1 MSRTYIEATYIEPNV
16 CFECGAPATERH
28 HVVPHSLGG
37 TKTVPLCGICHA
49 KIHDVDGKRRTRIAE
64 LTKAALDAKKARGET
79 WVRNLDTSVAV
90 AASAKARTAAR
101 ENWMK
106 ESEVGKYIQ
115 AKWMEGLTFTDI
127 LHDLE
132 RLYEISPD
140 VYCSRTGGRVSKGTL
155 SKMLPF
161 YSEWKKDY
169 IPQTTRKTTKEEW
182 LKESEVGK
190 YVLARW
196 MEDLSVAE
204 ILYNLEKL
212 YAIKPNVYCSR
223 TGKQISQGQ
232 LYDMISF
239 FKKWKKDHI
248 PQNPKIR
255 FLLDWAKRANQ
266 PPFDLNLA
274 CKIGEKMFRN
284 EEEGYM
290 LFPMGKFIK
299 TKELKD
305 WEEFFYLLCTYYI
318 IKQKYDADGKV
329 YYVFTSDT
337 MIIRLINTEKEKI
350 KINKNVLKNIGMGL

>member
-1 MSRTYIEATYIEPNV
+1 MSRIYIEATYIDPNV

-28 HVVPHSLGG
+28 HVVPASLGG

-140 VYCSRTGGRVSKGTL
+140 VYCSRTGGRVSRGTL
-155 SKMLPF
+155 SKMLSF

-169 IPQTTRKTTKEEW
+169 IPQDK
-182 LKESEVGK
+182 
-190 YVLARW
+190 
-196 MEDLSVAE
+196 
-204 ILYNLEKL
+204 
-212 YAIKPNVYCSR
+212 IK
-223 TGKQISQGQ
+223 
-232 LYDMISF
+232 
-239 FKKWKKDHI
+239 
-248 PQNPKIR
+248 
-255 FLLDWAKRANQ
+255 FLLQWALKANK
-266 PPFDLNLA
+266 PFNLQLA
-274 CKIGEKMFRN
+274 CEIGEKVSIN
-284 EEEGYM
+284 DEEGYI
-290 LFPMGKFIK
+290 LSPIDTFIK
-299 TKELKD
+299 KRELKY
-305 WEEFFYLLCTYYI
+305 WEEFFQLLRSFYI
-318 IKQKYDADGKV
+318 IKQRYNSAGKA
-329 YYVFTSDT
+329 YYVFASDT
-337 MIIRLINTEKEKI
+337 MIIRLVKADIENTTIDKT
-350 KINKNVLKNIGMGL
+350 VLKKIGMGL

>member
-1 MSRTYIEATYIEPNV
+1 MSRTYIEATYIDPNV

-90 AASAKARTAAR
+90 AASAKARTTAR

-140 VYCSRTGGRVSKGTL
+140 VYCSRTGGRVSRGTL
-155 SKMLPF
+155 SKMLSF

-169 IPQTTRKTTKEEW
+169 IPQDK
-182 LKESEVGK
+182 
-190 YVLARW
+190 
-196 MEDLSVAE
+196 
-204 ILYNLEKL
+204 
-212 YAIKPNVYCSR
+212 IK
-223 TGKQISQGQ
+223 
-232 LYDMISF
+232 
-239 FKKWKKDHI
+239 
-248 PQNPKIR
+248 
-255 FLLDWAKRANQ
+255 FLLQWAQKANK
-266 PPFDLNLA
+266 PFNLQLA
-274 CKIGEKMFRN
+274 CEIGEKVSIN
-284 EEEGYM
+284 DEEGHI
-290 LFPMGKFIK
+290 LSPIDTFIK
-299 TKELKD
+299 KRELKY
-305 WEEFFYLLCTYYI
+305 WEEFFQLLRSFYI
-318 IKQKYDADGKV
+318 IKQRYNSAGKA
-329 YYVFTSDT
+329 YYVFASDT
-337 MIIRLINTEKEKI
+337 MIIRLVKADIENTTIDKT
-350 KINKNVLKNIGMGL
+350 VLKNIGMGL

>member
-1 MSRTYIEATYIEPNV
+1 MSRTYIEATYIDPNV

-140 VYCSRTGGRVSKGTL
+140 VYCSRTGGRVSRGTL
-155 SKMLPF
+155 SKMISF
-161 YSEWKKDY
+161 YKEWQKDY
-169 IPQTTRKTTKEEW
+169 
-182 LKESEVGK
+182 V
-190 YVLARW
+190 
-196 MEDLSVAE
+196 
-204 ILYNLEKL
+204 
-212 YAIKPNVYCSR
+212 
-223 TGKQISQGQ
+223 
-232 LYDMISF
+232 
-239 FKKWKKDHI
+239 
-248 PQNPKIR
+248 PQNKIR
-255 FLLDWAKRANQ
+255 FLLQWAQKANK
-266 PPFDLNLA
+266 PFNLQLS
-274 CKIGEKMFRN
+274 CNFEETISSNDEK
-284 EEEGYM
+284 GYI
-290 LFPMGKFIK
+290 LHPTGSFIK
-299 TKELKD
+299 EYELKY
-305 WEEFFYLLCTYYI
+305 WEEFFQLLSSFYI
-318 IKQKYDADGKV
+318 IKQRYNSAGKA
-329 YYVFTSDT
+329 YYVFASDNI
-337 MIIRLINTEKEKI
+337 IIRLVKADIENTTIDKT
-350 KINKNVLKNIGMGL
+350 VLKKIGMGL

>member
-1 MSRTYIEATYIEPNV
+1 MSRIYIEATYIDPNV

-28 HVVPHSLGG
+28 HVVPASLGG

-140 VYCSRTGGRVSKGTL
+140 VYCSRTGGRVSRGTL
-155 SKMLPF
+155 SKMLSF

-169 IPQTTRKTTKEEW
+169 IPQTTPKTTKEEW
-182 LKESEVGK
+182 LQRSEACQFVRELYSSFK
-190 YVLARW
+190 TRYLITSKKIKLFN
-196 MEDLSVAE
+196 EYYT
-204 ILYNLEKL
+204 LYNG
-212 YAIKPNVYCSR
+212 N
-223 TGKQISQGQ
+223 
-232 LYDMISF
+232 
-239 FKKWKKDHI
+239 
-248 PQNPKIR
+248 KIR
-255 FLLDWAKRANQ
+255 SNGQWLIL
-266 PPFDLNLA
+266 
-274 CKIGEKMFRN
+274 
-284 EEEGYM
+284 
-290 LFPMGKFIK
+290 
-299 TKELKD
+299 TKELGFGD
-305 WEEFFYLLCTYYI
+305 IPITTIDIIEYLYHWAQIYIKQSTGCEILKRESFYI
-318 IKQKYDADGKV
+318 ITPLDVLVNPIKIHKWTSFLKGLQADGVIEATLNENNQLV
-329 YYVFTSDT
+329 YNFTS
-337 MIIRLINTEKEKI
+337 KEIAQKI
-350 KINKNVLKNIGMGL
+350 VSDMEI